1 MQLCTS
7 RRDDLSGQIVESCF
21 EVEVVKEKIHFQE
34 EVLLTAHKFKWEV
47 LRQFSVQPLS
57 GNEGYFGLRITFQ
70 DGYESTKLHGKL
82 ILRVRNTS

>member
-1 MQLCTS
+1 MNHSREQCRRMATVVQLCTS

-47 LRQFSVQPLS
+47 LRQF
-57 GNEGYFGLRITFQ
+57 N
-70 DGYESTKLHGKL
+70 
-82 ILRVRNTS
+82 